1 MERSITN
8 DLAFGANNELKV
20 IDILK
25 IHWKDDTITKTKNKY
40 CKYDFE
46 SENCIWELK
55 SRRNTKTQYPT
66 TIIPE
71 HKLIDIPKDYYFVF
85 YFSNNICCYIKYDK
99 ELFETF
105 KRKSVRC
112 FRRGGNS
119 NPIDHIEIPINLLV
133 DI

>member
-1 MERSITN
+1 MERSYNN
-8 DLAFGANNELKV
+8 DVAFGANNEVKV
-20 IDILK
+20 IDILQK
-25 IHWKDDTITKTKNKY
+25 HWKDETIIKTTDRY

-46 SENCIWELK
+46 SDNCIWELK

-71 HKLIDIPKDYYFVF
+71 HKLMDIEKDYYFIF
-85 YFSNNICCYIKYDK
+85 YFTNNICCYIKHDK

-105 KRKSVRC
+105 KRKNIAC

-119 NPIDHIEIPINLLV
+119 NPVSHIEIPIHLLV
-133 DI
+133 DL

>member
-1 MERSITN
+1 MERSYNN
-8 DLAFGANNELKV
+8 DVAFGFDNETKV

-25 IHWKDDTITKTKNKY
+25 NNWKDENIIKTTDRY

-46 SENCIWELK
+46 SDNCIWELK

-71 HKLIDIPKDYYFVF
+71 HKLLDIPKEYYFVF
-85 YFSNNICCYIKYDK
+85 YFKNNVCCYIKYDRD
-99 ELFETF
+99 LFQSF
-105 KRKSVRC
+105 KRKSITC
-112 FRRGGNS
+112 FRQGSNS
-119 NPIDHIEIPINLLV
+119 NSVPHIEIPIHLLV